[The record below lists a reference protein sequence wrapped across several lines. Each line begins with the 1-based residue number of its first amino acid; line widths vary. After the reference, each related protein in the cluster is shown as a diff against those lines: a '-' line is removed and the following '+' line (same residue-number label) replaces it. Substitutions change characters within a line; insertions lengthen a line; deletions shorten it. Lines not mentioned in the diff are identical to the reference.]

1 MTKTDVDNK
10 HTTGAD
16 AMAGLP
22 AGLLGPVSY
31 AREGQWGGFGPI
43 AVTDCICLSL
53 VLNGRATS
61 GIVIALAI
69 RLAAVATDRLRP
81 RNLRDRPSKGVF
93 RFAVFMWL
101 AALAVILVA
110 NLFEPQIQWLQKFPS
125 SRDLFQ
131 SVSAQIDQSI
141 RFLTT
146 NFGQM
151 FDHIRDLLNLLIVN
165 MELILG
171 LLPWPVYFMFLGLL
185 AWSRGGASALAVIW
199 LCLGYIGLF
208 GYWDKAI
215 VTSALVLT
223 SLAVCMVIG
232 IPLGIVM
239 AKSKVMSAALKPVL
253 DFMQTLPS
261 FVYLL
266 PAVAFF
272 SIGKPPALIATVI
285 FAMPP
290 LIRLTALGITQ
301 VPDYVREALYAHGAT
316 PMQCLLKAEL
326 PLALPSIRTGLN
338 QCIMMSLAMVVIAA
352 LIGGGG
358 LGYDVLFALQNVQ
371 HGQGL
376 LAGIGIVACAI
387 IFDRLLGRHKA
398 EDEA

>member
-1 MTKTDVDNK
+1 MTITKSDEQ
-10 HTTGAD
+10 HGEESPYRD
-16 AMAGLP
+16 AMIRALS
-22 AGLLGPVSY
+22 APVSS
-31 AREGQWGGFGPI
+31 ARQ
-43 AVTDCICLSL
+43 
-53 VLNGRATS
+53 GRWVHF
-61 GIVIALAI
+61 GIVAVADCLALALAVGGHPVWGLI
-69 RLAAVATDRLRP
+69 IAGGLRLLLAAMDIAIQSAPMTFSSGSAASRAIGVWSVAL
-81 RNLRDRPSKGVF
+81 S
-93 RFAVFMWL
+93 
-101 AALAVILVA
+101 VILVA
-110 NLFEPQIQWLQKFPS
+110 GLAGSQADWLRNFPS

-131 SVSAQIDQSI
+131 TISRGIDDLI
-141 RFLTT
+141 RYLTL
-146 NFGQM
+146 NFGPV
-151 FDHIRDLLNLLIVN
+151 FDQIRNFLNYLITT
-165 MELILG
+165 MEQTLG
-171 LLPWPVYFMFLGLL
+171 LLPWPVYFLLIGFL
-185 AWSRGGASALAVIW
+185 AWSRAGWGMLAVVW
-199 LCLGYIGLF
+199 LCLGYLGIF

-223 SLAVCMVIG
+223 SLVVCMVIG
-232 IPLGIVM
+232 IPLGVAM
-239 AKSKVMSAALKPVL
+239 AKNRFVNAVLAPVL

-272 SIGKPPALIATVI
+272 SIGKPPALMATVI

-301 VPDYVREALYAHGAT
+301 VPSYVREALYAHGSS
-316 PMQCLLKAEL
+316 PMQCLLKAEI

-376 LAGIGIVACAI
+376 LAGIAIVACAML
-387 IFDRLLGRHKA
+387 FDRIIGRSRH
-398 EDEA
+398 